1 MRNLMRITISALAAT
16 TLALA
21 SSISFACEDHHGTCE
36 IEDWRWNPVPG
47 TDFVML
53 DGVAT
58 CDKGKVALRLYE
70 GDGGKFLGTDTAY
83 IEQHIFQAMVQ
94 GIQSPN
100 DIAIK
105 YSIKP

>member
-1 MRNLMRITISALAAT
+1 MKRLTAALCAGLIAAGT
-16 TLALA
+16 AG
-21 SSISFACEDHHGTCE
+21 ACDDHHGECS
-36 IEDWRWNPVPG
+36 IEDWRWNAVPG

-70 GDGGKFLGTDTAY
+70 GEGGKFLGTDTAY
-83 IEQHIFQAMVQ
+83 IEQHIFQAMLQ
-94 GIQSPN
+94 GIQSPP

-105 YSIKP
+105 YSIEPGG